1 MANWK
6 EKGEVPDS
14 DDDDDL
20 DLDLDVD
27 LGLDSPSHSS
37 ATHNEVAT
45 GLPINEEINEKIN
58 EERSKEYDEEHHQ
71 YVLQNGSNQQE
82 DEGPAIGIAPLE
94 RTPTDAEHSEDRG
107 GNLREEEPL
116 KSFVQSHEAPLQ
128 PSPES
133 PQGFKF
139 PLGFL
144 DYDGTESTLSTSR
157 QRDQVSGPE
166 LVVEDDISQTYVR
179 ITSPSSSPLTT
190 PPSSQTS
197 VRMTT
202 SRSTQNERH
211 QASENLVQPIPQE
224 STTEERPLPPLQGP
238 PLDVY
243 RRTFRQRNLIQ
254 LHPYALEEEKYRRT
268 ARARGMTPLR
278 LAQIQD
284 EKNKKARDA
293 SSPDPD
299 SQDMEFEME
308 ESQQMDVDWNPP
320 SSPPLLPSAQ
330 DEHSTEN
337 PNQAPAVGSDDEFPD
352 IEELLRAP
360 VLARHRADPK
370 RRVKTYTSK
379 PQKLRLSK
387 IPTQPPRKTWSKNN
401 DIFDVP
407 ASPPATSSPFAATS
421 HITRASLS
429 RTLSYSSS
437 KESTPARLEHDEPR
451 FHGAADLP
459 TPATSAMK
467 PIPEPVFIDSDS
479 DLGDP
484 FGTGNGLSHS
494 AASSSAESVQV
505 RKVGKKIR
513 GVLPA
518 SHLRLDQPR
527 RKATAS
533 SRTQRGS
540 FSVSPAKLPARR
552 GVALPRPSGTA
563 GSPSAATHS
572 GIHFLSDD
580 SDDDEIDENGFVME
594 DDRVNELDQLFQ
606 REGSADEDDRI
617 DPMLPSHKRQKKLA
631 GGNLRKR
638 RRLDPT
644 AVPRKRGS
652 GSVRQPKITE
662 HLKQPRQSTKS
673 NAGQLREGK
682 LSSRRAKL
690 ADITRTTKENPP
702 RLSILDVT
710 DVNNH
715 SRSDI
720 PQFVRIAARTARLKP
735 GQGKQSPSKKY
746 IRLANREDTLDA
758 QSVLEDWRGGKIKPR
773 VLNSLLE
780 PPVSVMR
787 RPLNPIASNRQTRLQ
802 SPMSKGSSLD
812 VRNRPVEMP
821 RKIVVSRVKQR
832 SMKNSMTSGE
842 PMVDHHGAPPIG
854 KRRAWTHPQ
863 TRPDKSHRIAPSAR
877 PAQLEAPEM
886 DCSRQNPASAFKS
899 TKKTLD
905 AIYRTTRKRRGP
917 QVNLQL
923 GRFLADDDAV
933 KSRVEVQSEVGET
946 AVTPPAQLTLKG
958 SRRSKPQP
966 ERIDVGAARYR
977 QPSEPMILEVL
988 SPTLIQHVSGEGSK
1002 LQGLG
1007 KFGTKYSLHFDI
1019 FPLQSGIYFHETT
1032 FIGSGRLSKAFKG
1045 SSVQT
1050 GALDQYTPIRLG
1062 ERAFRWGPWN
1072 QVVSSE
1078 IGVCFDWILDQH
1090 LSSSPASTPTVN
1102 TISVATSIVDYVQGS
1117 LSFTDSDDHT
1127 DFLNRLIEVLQD
1139 VSSRIKSHLSAVQ
1152 QTRSQLIEI
1161 LNRSM
1166 LVGLRVLQVARA
1178 RPENAALGFKVEDVL
1193 KSIARTCVGL
1203 LLAHG
1208 LDGLR
1213 KLYDDLQ
1220 YLSFRERGIR
1230 HDHFAAESWVIIMR
1244 VLEAAH
1250 IPRGSFWDIVNQEL
1264 IDNEA
1269 KSTNDARI
1277 MEKLWYSM
1285 FSLLPLCEFDEFG
1298 IVKPGRRRNK
1308 SFDNW
1313 SLPQQMLKKIFSL
1326 YSSNPRQSPGFND
1339 YCRALVSRCHYLITV
1354 WSWWKCSGVIGAI
1367 FDFLAS
1373 QKLAHLRNEEVYD
1386 SPRFLRELDKEPAL
1400 EVDPDDRCFH
1410 IFLKIVAMAIKH
1422 MEKAGDIKSIRNLVA
1437 RLLPNHD
1444 RQYPKE
1450 EAIHQRELASL
1461 RNHHDL
1467 LCTLFWAAP
1476 ADHRPSL
1483 SLIQKLVIAD
1493 RSHKEACLINIRAWE
1508 NLARFVVTKS
1518 SSSVTYQPFAL
1529 WQNEFSAKL
1538 YQQYLGIESEV
1549 RHQAEVLEKT
1559 DRNPISE
1566 GLLKQ
1571 TILANRRSTI
1581 ETLRVMVRAMDYTV
1595 KTATSP
1601 QLAIQAFNPEL
1612 LCKASQPD
1620 SWGPNAVFQ
1629 QRSGTNKSNAYWP
1642 LFLSALVDHKNL
1654 DDLKVTGFDI
1664 GLEWLLALSKSQSE
1678 VPFALDMVNT
1688 LTTRLQTKAHYLAI
1702 WPHRVASSTIDS
1714 GTLGENRFPN
1724 HTLFKTAVDIMRTTL
1739 LNQTNVDLVFG
1750 NKSQR
1755 EACTMFSL
1763 MLKEV
1768 MESMKHQLEIMTPGS
1783 NKLKEYVSF
1792 VQLIISILRSYAS
1805 EIRPTLDFFSQPSA
1819 HYWPEDAD
1827 PNLFAAGIISY
1838 SLRLIEHPRRTSPIL
1853 FHYLYS
1859 GWRKDLIQC
1868 RVGRHMN
1875 YVKKGMKRPE
1885 FTHFL
1890 MTEFLPAA
1898 LHVGFHSIGGWVL
1911 CATYLP
1917 VLSNRIIKIFQKK
1930 DAEAAFVFKHLVNIL
1945 RIILNG
1951 ISESYVGT
1959 GFTGV
1964 DLDYQAIVSATCQFW
1979 LSVDLPMR
1987 QYAGPDP
1994 EKRTLVG
2001 EVTGPLTRFIFQAC
2015 QPSEDGF
2022 GPVLW
2027 EIERLEVINGD
2038 HIESFVSSITEDIK
2052 GRWEVH
2058 RGNMGADIGGTGAH
2072 EGSKTRV
2079 DFKQAVGVPHP
2090 LVRIL
2095 ELALPTLELSPED
2108 TIPSALL
2115 VSADRLLRDVYF

>member
-20 DLDLDVD
+20 ELDLDVD
-27 LGLDSPSHSS
+27 LGVDSPSHSS

-45 GLPINEEINEKIN
+45 GLPVNEEINEEID
-58 EERSKEYDEEHHQ
+58 EERNKEYDEEPHQ
-71 YVLQNGSNQQE
+71 YVLQNGSNHQE
-82 DEGPAIGIAPLE
+82 DEGPPISIAPAK
-94 RTPTDAEHSEDRG
+94 RTLVDAEYSEDRG
-107 GNLREEEPL
+107 GNSGEEEPL
-116 KSFVQSHEAPLQ
+116 NSFIQGHKAPLQ
-128 PSPES
+128 PSPKS
-133 PQGFKF
+133 SQSFQF

-144 DYDGTESTLSTSR
+144 DYDDTENILSASR
-157 QRDQVSGPE
+157 QHDQVSRPE
-166 LVVEDDISQTYVR
+166 FVAEDDISQTYVR

-190 PPSSQTS
+190 PPSSQAS
-197 VRMTT
+197 ARMTT

-211 QASENLVQPIPQE
+211 QASENPVQPTQQE
-224 STTEERPLPPLQGP
+224 SATEERPFPPLQGP

-243 RRTFRQRNLIQ
+243 RRTFRQRNPIQ
-254 LHPYALEEEKYRRT
+254 LHPYALEQEKYRRI

-278 LAQIQD
+278 LAQVQE

-320 SSPPLLPSAQ
+320 SSPPLPPSAQ

-337 PNQAPAVGSDDEFPD
+337 TNDAPTIGSDDEFPD

-360 VLARHRADPK
+360 IPARHRADPK

-379 PQKLRLSK
+379 PQKRPMSK
-387 IPTQPPRKTWSKNN
+387 IQTRPPGKTWSKNN

-421 HITRASLS
+421 HIIRTSLS
-429 RTLSYSSS
+429 RALSYSSS
-437 KESTPARLEHDEPR
+437 KESTPARLEHDEPL

-467 PIPEPVFIDSDS
+467 PNPEPVFIDSDS

-484 FGTGNGLSHS
+484 FGMGNDLSHS

-527 RKATAS
+527 RKVTAS
-533 SRTQRGS
+533 SRTQRQS
-540 FSVSPAKLPARR
+540 LSVSPAKLPARR
-552 GVALPRPSGTA
+552 GIALPRPSGTA
-563 GSPSAATHS
+563 GSPSAATHT

-580 SDDDEIDENGFVME
+580 SDDDEIYENGFVME
-594 DDRVNELDQLFQ
+594 DDRVNGLDQLFQ

-617 DPMLPSHKRQKKLA
+617 DPMLPSHKRQTKLA
-631 GGNLRKR
+631 GGNIRKR
-638 RRLDPT
+638 RRLDPI

-652 GSVRQPKITE
+652 GCVRQPKITE
-662 HLKQPRQSTKS
+662 HLKHPRHPTKSSASQFRESKPSARRARPANVIRSTK
-673 NAGQLREGK
+673 K
-682 LSSRRAKL
+682 L
-690 ADITRTTKENPP
+690 PP

-710 DVNNH
+710 DIHNY
-715 SRSDI
+715 SRLEI

-746 IRLANREDTLDA
+746 IRLANREDTFDA

-773 VLNSLLE
+773 VPNNLPE
-780 PPVSVMR
+780 PSVSVMR
-787 RPLNPIASNRQTRLQ
+787 RPLDPIASNRQTRLQ
-802 SPMSKGSSLD
+802 SPMSKGRHSLD
-812 VRNRPVEMP
+812 VQNLPVAMP

-832 SMKNSMTSGE
+832 SMKNFVTSE
-842 PMVDHHGAPPIG
+842 EAVVDHHGAPPIR
-854 KRRAWTHPQ
+854 KRRVWNHPQ
-863 TRPDKSHRIAPSAR
+863 IRPDKSHRIAPSAR

-886 DCSRQNPASAFKS
+886 DYSRQNPASAFKS

-933 KSRVEVQSEVGET
+933 KSRAEVQREVGET
-946 AVTPPAQLTLKG
+946 PITSPAQLTLKG
-958 SRRSKPQP
+958 SRRRKPQP

-977 QPSEPMILEVL
+977 QPSEPLILEVL
-988 SPTLIQHVSGEGSK
+988 SPTPIQDASGEAR
-1002 LQGLG
+1002 
-1007 KFGTKYSLHFDI
+1007 
-1019 FPLQSGIYFHETT
+1019 
-1032 FIGSGRLSKAFKG
+1032 SGRLSKAVKG

-1050 GALDQYTPIRLG
+1050 GALHQYVSIRLG
-1062 ERAFRWGPWN
+1062 DRAFRWGPWN

-1090 LSSSPASTPTVN
+1090 LSSSPASTPPTVN

-1139 VSSRIKSHLSAVQ
+1139 ASSRIKSQISAVQ

-1178 RPENAALGFKVEDVL
+1178 RPENAALGFKIEDVL
-1193 KSIARTCVGL
+1193 KSIARTCVVL

-1230 HDHFAAESWVIIMR
+1230 HDHFAAESWVVIMR

-1264 IDNEA
+1264 IDKEA

-1285 FSLLPLCEFDEFG
+1285 FSLLPLFEFDEFG
-1298 IVKPGRRRNK
+1298 VIKPGRRRNN

-1313 SLPQQMLKKIFSL
+1313 SLPQQMLKRIFSL
-1326 YSSNPRQSPGFND
+1326 YSLNPRQSPGFND

-1367 FDFLAS
+1367 FDFFAS

-1386 SPRFLRELDKEPAL
+1386 SPRFLRELDKEPSL
-1400 EVDPDDRCFH
+1400 EVDQEDRCFH
-1410 IFLKIVAMAIKH
+1410 IFLKMVALAIEH
-1422 MEKAGDIKSIRNLVA
+1422 MGKVGDMKSIRNLVA

-1444 RQYPKE
+1444 RQYLKE

-1467 LCTLFWAAP
+1467 LCTLYWAAP
-1476 ADHRPSL
+1476 ADYRPSL
-1483 SLIQKLVIAD
+1483 SLIQELVIAD

-1518 SSSVTYQPFAL
+1518 SSSVTYQPFVL

-1601 QLAIQAFNPEL
+1601 QLAIQAFNP
-1612 LCKASQPD
+1612 
-1620 SWGPNAVFQ
+1620 G
-1629 QRSGTNKSNAYWP
+1629 
-1642 LFLSALVDHKNL
+1642 
-1654 DDLKVTGFDI
+1654 
-1664 GLEWLLALSKSQSE
+1664 QS
-1678 VPFALDMVNT
+1678 
-1688 LTTRLQTKAHYLAI
+1688 
-1702 WPHRVASSTIDS
+1702 
-1714 GTLGENRFPN
+1714 
-1724 HTLFKTAVDIMRTTL
+1724 
-1739 LNQTNVDLVFG
+1739 
-1750 NKSQR
+1750 
-1755 EACTMFSL
+1755 
-1763 MLKEV
+1763 
-1768 MESMKHQLEIMTPGS
+1768 
-1783 NKLKEYVSF
+1783 
-1792 VQLIISILRSYAS
+1792 
-1805 EIRPTLDFFSQPSA
+1805 
-1819 HYWPEDAD
+1819 
-1827 PNLFAAGIISY
+1827 
-1838 SLRLIEHPRRTSPIL
+1838 
-1853 FHYLYS
+1853 FH
-1859 GWRKDLIQC
+1859 
-1868 RVGRHMN
+1868 
-1875 YVKKGMKRPE
+1875 
-1885 FTHFL
+1885 
-1890 MTEFLPAA
+1890 
-1898 LHVGFHSIGGWVL
+1898 
-1911 CATYLP
+1911 
-1917 VLSNRIIKIFQKK
+1917 
-1930 DAEAAFVFKHLVNIL
+1930 AFV
-1945 RIILNG
+1945 
-1951 ISESYVGT
+1951 
-1959 GFTGV
+1959 
-1964 DLDYQAIVSATCQFW
+1964 
-1979 LSVDLPMR
+1979 
-1987 QYAGPDP
+1987 
-1994 EKRTLVG
+1994 KR
-2001 EVTGPLTRFIFQAC
+2001 C
-2015 QPSEDGF
+2015 
-2022 GPVLW
+2022 
-2027 EIERLEVINGD
+2027 
-2038 HIESFVSSITEDIK
+2038 
-2052 GRWEVH
+2052 
-2058 RGNMGADIGGTGAH
+2058 
-2072 EGSKTRV
+2072 
-2079 DFKQAVGVPHP
+2079 
-2090 LVRIL
+2090 
-2095 ELALPTLELSPED
+2095 
-2108 TIPSALL
+2108 
-2115 VSADRLLRDVYF
+2115 